1 MFLLGRLP
9 LAVHWLV
16 NIFHQNMNHLIMMWR
31 PMLHKN
37 WKQQQQQQTTS
48 GAVEETKKKK
58 KKSIINTIN
67 HS

>member
-1 MFLLGRLP
+1 MFQLEHLP

-37 WKQQQQQQTTS
+37 RKQQQQQQTTTS
-48 GAVEETKKKK
+48 GAVEEKKEVEKYNK
-58 KKSIINTIN
+58 
-67 HS
+67 HH